1 MTSTTSGAP
10 DNCQSQLDA
19 YARQVEE
26 LNRQLANQKNVSEM
40 YRNEILTDS
49 EFLGF
54 PIEIFNKIQALLDSG
69 VIETMPVEDQRQLQE
84 TLMYVKERQAA
95 DDLHRKEGDAKPR
108 SFEEYR
114 HPEG

>member
-40 YRNEILTDS
+40 YLTHS

-54 PIEIFNKIQALLDSG
+54 TIEIFNKIQALLDSG